1 MLGPILRD
9 DSRVFNHPDS
19 LLLEMVFATSM
30 TTVRWRPCSQ
40 RWNLPI
46 TELPTFYNNKTLQ
59 KVRYKL
65 QKHLQPET
73 PSRFR
78 KSSMMTPRIF
88 NWLSDIYTPHML
100 QSRSLAAPLCI
111 CFGEFS
117 ELKAEFKVP
126 VEFRPENMEFCD
138 LVPWKPSMKLRAT
151 SFWKAWILAA
161 CGWCPVLYRG
171 CLVCLCFIW
180 CHYYTILTHG
190 YHRIS
195 IRKQMCHVNFFLAPH
210 EGSLHW
216 IIKSRML
223 FLCQPHRIWI
233 GQVRSSMDG
242 WHVFRIWYKSDTG
255 CDFYGNHNFQY
266 YNL

>member
-1 MLGPILRD
+1 MTAVSSIIQTPFCLKWC
-9 DSRVFNHPDS
+9 
-19 LLLEMVFATSM
+19 LLWPQFS
-30 TTVRWRPCSQ
+30 WRPCSQ
-40 RWNLPI
+40 RLNIPI

-88 NWLSDIYTPHML
+88 NLLSDIYTPTFCNPL
-100 QSRSLAAPLCI
+100 LGRTTLYLLRWVFRTKGRIQGASRIPARKHGILRSGA
-111 CFGEFS
+111 
-117 ELKAEFKVP
+117 LKAVHEIESDFLLEGLNP
-126 VEFRPENMEFCD
+126 GSLLWR
-138 LVPWKPSMKLRAT
+138 
-151 SFWKAWILAA
+151 
-161 CGWCPVLYRG
+161 PVLSRG
-171 CLVCLCFIW
+171 CLVCLCFFLVP
-180 CHYYTILTHG
+180 YYTIWTHG
-190 YHRIS
+190 YQYGS
-195 IRKQMCHVNFFLAPH
+195 PFQTDVPCVFFLAPH

-242 WHVFRIWYKSDTG
+242 WMT
-255 CDFYGNHNFQY
+255 C
-266 YNL
+266 L